1 MCCRTQ
7 TAIKGPFIFQ
17 RATSIIKTKHLQL
30 PVICKEC
37 ATFQHVKFILMSYSR
52 VHRYFS
58 VSFLPKAPLD
68 SVTNVCGWKNP
79 SILLT
84 TQHLNHRLQNCK
96 LLCQLT
102 MSRKCGAISGFLLV
116 FSDIINLFQTLFYT
130 HTQVKSVRF

>member
-102 MSRKCGAISGFLLV
+102 MSRNSVELLV
-116 FSDIINLFQTLFYT
+116 ASFWSSLTSSTYFKHCFT
-130 HTQVKSVRF
+130 HILK

>member
-7 TAIKGPFIFQ
+7 TAIKGPFILQ
-17 RATSIIKTKHLQL
+17 RATSIIKTFAIASYMKRMCHFLACEIYFDVLQQSSQ
-30 PVICKEC
+30 I
-37 ATFQHVKFILMSYSR
+37 F
-52 VHRYFS
+52 FS
-58 VSFLPKAPLD
+58 AIFPQSSSDLD

-102 MSRKCGAISGFLLV
+102 MSRNSVELLV
-116 FSDIINLFQTLFYT
+116 VSLWSSLTSSTYFKHCFT
-130 HTQVKSVRF
+130 HILK